1 MLSPVETGVALVGLA
16 PKQNSKPPN
25 WNVKHY
31 ESSGVFINF
40 YNIKPPRTNAKLPN
54 WKLSSNSSESAIYSS
69 FVHKNPNFTQMKQ
82 EFEYLRAQRHGHPKI
97 LGGSKCLILGE
108 QQYCV
113 W

>member
-1 MLSPVETGVALVGLA
+1 
-16 PKQNSKPPN
+16 
-25 WNVKHY
+25 
-31 ESSGVFINF
+31 
-40 YNIKPPRTNAKLPN
+40 
-54 WKLSSNSSESAIYSS
+54 
-69 FVHKNPNFTQMKQ
+69 MKQ